1 MKMRRHNL
9 GFFGSRAKSFIV
21 IALIFIVLSITISV
35 FNSFFNYFQFFEY
48 QAKEVEKLFDGG
60 KDFSMLAKDLLN
72 TRSDIAYIKLLDKNG
87 IMIDS
92 LGREGFIDIKK
103 HSFLTP
109 DKNTVIVG
117 IKEMENKKFV
127 LHSLLWS
134 IVIGIFFSAITIFAI
149 LIFYN
154 KNQNQ
159 HIEKVITAIKRI
171 SRGDFSARLDV
182 ERGLGND
189 LLMNRLFE
197 SFNQMV
203 DQLRRRAEATK
214 ETHRFQPTVVTSE
227 KKEEAKIRRV
237 TAFVAKISDFENLS
251 SRLSTSEFSSFLTE
265 YRKAASSIVSDYVGV
280 IEALLQD
287 EIVAL
292 FNVPDEQ
299 DKPELRAVCAAV
311 EVLQVLANMSR
322 KRMIE
327 AKEAINGKI
336 GIGAKDVPFYVE
348 SGIPQGVKEVVTLA
362 RGICQDAP
370 LWKVLVSSEVYKL
383 VSDYVDAKE
392 VDVEHGTSFSIVAV
406 EEGVIQV

>member
-1 MKMRRHNL
+1 MHRHNS
-9 GFFGSRAKSFIV
+9 GFFGSRAKSSIV
-21 IALIFIVLSITISV
+21 IALIFIVLSISISV
-35 FNSFFNYFQFFEY
+35 FNSFFNYFQFFDY
-48 QAKEVEKLFDGG
+48 QAKEVEKLFDGR
-60 KDFSMLAKDLLN
+60 KDFSMLANDLLN

-87 IMIDS
+87 IIIDS
-92 LGREGFIDIKK
+92 LGREGFIGIKK

-117 IKEMENKKFV
+117 IKEMKNKKFV
-127 LHSLLWS
+127 LHSLIWS
-134 IVIGIFFSAITIFAI
+134 IAIGIFFSAITIFAI
-149 LIFYN
+149 FILYN

-159 HIEKVITAIKRI
+159 HIEKVISAIKRI
-171 SRGDFSARLDV
+171 SRGDFSARLDI
-182 ERGLGND
+182 ERGLGSN
-189 LLMNRLFE
+189 LLMVRLFE

-203 DQLRRRAEATK
+203 DQLRRREEATK
-214 ETHRFQPTVVTSE
+214 ETHRFQPTVIVSE
-227 KKEEAKIRRV
+227 NKQEAKIRRV

-265 YRKAASSIVSDYVGV
+265 YRKAASSIVSDYGGV

-292 FNVPDEQ
+292 FNVPDQQ

-327 AKEAINGKI
+327 GKEAINGKI
-336 GIGAKDVPFYVE
+336 GIGAKAVPFYVE
-348 SGIPQGVKEVVTLA
+348 SGIPQGVKDVVTLA
-362 RGICQDAP
+362 RGICQDAL
-370 LWKVLVSSEVYKL
+370 LWKVLVSSEVYNL

-392 VDVEHGTSFSIVAV
+392 VAVEHGTSFSIVAV

>member
-1 MKMRRHNL
+1 MNRYDL
-9 GFFGSRAKSFIV
+9 GFFGSRAKACIV
-21 IALIFIVLSITISV
+21 IASIFIVLSITISV
-35 FNSFFNYFQFFEY
+35 FNSFFNSSQFFEY
-48 QAKEVEKLFDGG
+48 QAKEVEKLFEGR

-72 TRSDIAYIKLLDKNG
+72 TRSGIAYIKLLDKNG
-87 IMIDS
+87 VMIDS
-92 LGREGFIDIKK
+92 LGKESFIDINKY
-103 HSFLTP
+103 SFLTP

-117 IKEMENKKFV
+117 IKEMENKRFI

-134 IVIGIFFSAITIFAI
+134 IVIGIFFSGITIYAI
-149 LIFYN
+149 FIVYN
-154 KNQNQ
+154 KNQN
-159 HIEKVITAIKRI
+159 HYIERVITAIKRI

-182 ERGLGND
+182 EKGIGNN
-189 LLMNRLFE
+189 LLMIRLFE

-203 DQLRRRAEATK
+203 DQLRRREEANK
-214 ETHRFQPTVVTSE
+214 EAHRFQPTVIVSE
-227 KKEEAKIRRV
+227 KKEEAKTRRV
-237 TAFVAKISDFENLS
+237 TAFVAKISDFEDLS
-251 SRLSTSEFSSFLTE
+251 SRLSTSAFSSFLRE
-265 YRKAASSIVSDYVGV
+265 YRKAASSIVSDYGGV

-299 DKPELRAVCAAV
+299 DKPELRAICAAV
-311 EVLQVLANMSR
+311 EVLQVLANMTK

-327 AKEAINGKI
+327 GKEAMNGKI
-336 GIGAKDVPFYVE
+336 GIGAKAVQFYVE

>member
-1 MKMRRHNL
+1 MRMRRHNL
-9 GFFGSRAKSFIV
+9 GFLGSRAKSCIV

-48 QAKEVEKLFDGG
+48 QAKEVEKLFDGR
-60 KDFSMLAKDLLN
+60 KDFNMLVKDLLN

-92 LGREGFIDIKK
+92 LGRESFIDIKK
-103 HSFLTP
+103 HSFFTP

-134 IVIGIFFSAITIFAI
+134 IAIGIFFSAITIFAI
-149 LIFYN
+149 LILYN

-159 HIEKVITAIKRI
+159 HTEKVITAIKRI
-171 SRGDFSARLDV
+171 SRGDFSARLDI
-182 ERGLGND
+182 ERGLGSD
-189 LLMNRLFE
+189 LLMIRLFE

-203 DQLRRRAEATK
+203 DQLRRREEATK
-214 ETHRFQPTVVTSE
+214 ETHRFQPTVIVSE
-227 KKEEAKIRRV
+227 NKEEAKIRRV

-265 YRKAASSIVSDYVGV
+265 YRKAASSIVSDYGGV

-292 FNVPDEQ
+292 FNVPDQQ

-327 AKEAINGKI
+327 GKEAINGKI
-336 GIGAKDVPFYVE
+336 GIGAKAVPFYVE
-348 SGIPQGVKEVVTLA
+348 SGIPQGVKDVVTLA
-362 RGICQDAP
+362 RGISQDAP

-392 VDVEHGTSFSIVAV
+392 VAVEHGTSFSIVAV

>member
-1 MKMRRHNL
+1 MRRHNL
-9 GFFGSRAKSFIV
+9 GFFGSRAKSCIV

-48 QAKEVEKLFDGG
+48 QAKEVEKLFDGR
-60 KDFSMLAKDLLN
+60 KDFNMLAKDLLN

-92 LGREGFIDIKK
+92 LGRESFI
-103 HSFLTP
+103 
-109 DKNTVIVG
+109 
-117 IKEMENKKFV
+117 
-127 LHSLLWS
+127 
-134 IVIGIFFSAITIFAI
+134 
-149 LIFYN
+149 
-154 KNQNQ
+154 
-159 HIEKVITAIKRI
+159 
-171 SRGDFSARLDV
+171 
-182 ERGLGND
+182 
-189 LLMNRLFE
+189 
-197 SFNQMV
+197 QMV
-203 DQLRRRAEATK
+203 DQLRRREEATK
-214 ETHRFQPTVVTSE
+214 ETHRFQPTVIVSE
-227 KKEEAKIRRV
+227 NKEEAKIRRV

-265 YRKAASSIVSDYVGV
+265 YRKAASSIVSDYGGV

-322 KRMIE
+322 KRMIQG
-327 AKEAINGKI
+327 KEAINGKI
-336 GIGAKDVPFYVE
+336 GIGAKAVPFYVE
-348 SGIPQGVKEVVTLA
+348 SGIPQGVKDVVTLA

>member
-348 SGIPQGVKEVVTLA
+348 SGIPQGVKDVVTLA